1 MYTEEDL
8 ITKVAW
14 LYYKEKLTQHEIA
27 KRVLISRQKVQRLL
41 QKARDLEIVSFQVKN
56 PYANLLS
63 MERKLIEKYSL
74 RDAVVVPCTSPN
86 DEDSLRRSFAKGGA
100 FYLSRL
106 IIQHPNSVV
115 GLGWGD
121 TIAYLADY
129 FEPPKTKTSV
139 KAVSLIGNLM
149 IDAAMNPY
157 LIVEQIAKKLAAPS
171 YIIWAPAITKDKKN
185 REVFESEPWV
195 SHVLQIASKAD
206 IVLVSIGRFSP
217 SASLFRM
224 GFLSNNDFKRLKDK
238 GAVSNILGQFFDIEG
253 NIVDDEVHER
263 VVSVPLARLKDANK
277 IVVGVGGGSS
287 KFNGVQGALAAKY
300 INVLITN
307 EDTAKRLLH
316 L

>member
-74 RDAVVVPCTSPN
+74 RDAVVVPCSSPN

-106 IIQHPNSVV
+106 IIQYPKSVV

-129 FEPPKTKTSV
+129 FEPPKTKTSIKV
-139 KAVSLIGNLM
+139 VSLIGNLM

-171 YIIWAPAITKDKKN
+171 YIIWAPAITKDEKSAEAFK
-185 REVFESEPWV
+185 SEPWIN
-195 SHVLQIASKAD
+195 HVFQKAFRAS
-206 IVLVSIGRFSP
+206 IILVSIGRFSP
-217 SASLFRM
+217 SSSLFRM
-224 GFLSNNDFKRLKDK
+224 GFLSNNEFRRLKDK
-238 GAVSNILGQFFDIEG
+238 GAVSNILGRFFDKDG
-253 NIVDDEVHER
+253 NLVEDEIHER
-263 VVSVPLARLKDANK
+263 VIGIPLHTLKDRNK
-277 IVVGVGGGSS
+277 IVIGVGGGSS
-287 KFNGVQGALAAKY
+287 KFNGIQGALAQRY
-300 INVLITN
+300 INVLVTD
-307 EDTAKRLLH
+307 EETAQRLLKR
-316 L
+316 